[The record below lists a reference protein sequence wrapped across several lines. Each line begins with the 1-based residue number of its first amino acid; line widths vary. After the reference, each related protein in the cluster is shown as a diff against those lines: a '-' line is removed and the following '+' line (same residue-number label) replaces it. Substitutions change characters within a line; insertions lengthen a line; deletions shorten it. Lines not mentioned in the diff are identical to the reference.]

1 MADLPNAFAQTTITS
16 GYNTKRLNVLQ
27 VQRILES
34 NINDCSVISVIPK
47 EICTL
52 IRMSFKGQTVDLAI
66 AANSVAVRAA
76 NEKQKTDYTGDLV
89 ETVLNIV
96 NSLSTDAIATR
107 NFDAQIEEM
116 ENEALEKA
124 IMEEIKRVVREGNN
138 ASLKEIT
145 SNGFYRRLA
154 KEVIQERMKHPHG
167 ELRDIINIVLERTVA
182 SVR

>member
-1 MADLPNAFAQTTITS
+1 MADLPNAFVQTTITS

-27 VQRILES
+27 VQKILEA
-34 NINDCSVISVIPK
+34 NINDCTVISVIPK
-47 EICTL
+47 EMCTL
-52 IRMSFKGQTVDLAI
+52 IRMTFKGQTVDLAI

-96 NSLSTDAIATR
+96 NGLSSETIATR
-107 NFDAQIEEM
+107 NFDTKIEEADT
-116 ENEALEKA
+116 EALEKT
-124 IMEEIKRVVREGNN
+124 IMEEIKCVVNAGNN

-167 ELRDIINIVLERTVA
+167 DLREIINIVLDRAVA